1 MRPPLLQVAA
11 GAVVGVGKKDG
22 GATKGIRTGVGAA
35 SADSVATGD
44 ADAGVGG
51 HGDGLRFGERR
62 PGAG

>member
-1 MRPPLLQVAA
+1 M
-11 GAVVGVGKKDG
+11 VGVGKKDG